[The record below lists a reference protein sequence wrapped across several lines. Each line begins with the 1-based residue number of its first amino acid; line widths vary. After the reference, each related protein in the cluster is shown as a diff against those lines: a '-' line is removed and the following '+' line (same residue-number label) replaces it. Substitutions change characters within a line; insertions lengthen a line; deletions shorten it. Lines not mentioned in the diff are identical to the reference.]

1 MARTVNRLS
10 ALKVLRLQKRGLH
23 ADGAGLYLRVA
34 DGGSRNWIFRYA
46 RHGRTHDM
54 GLGSVHALSLAD
66 AREVAAAG
74 RKLLAQGVD
83 PIRHRDTERASQRVA
98 TAKAVTF
105 KQCAEAFI
113 ASHEVGWSNPR
124 HRQQWRNTLEQHVY
138 PLLGSIPVSEIDV
151 ALVMRVIEPLWRTRT
166 ETASRV
172 RGRIES
178 ILDWAKVSGYR
189 LGENPARWRGH
200 LDHLLPARSKVRAVK
215 HHAAVPYAEVATF
228 MRALRR
234 HEDVAVRA
242 VEFLVLTAARLG
254 EVLEATWAE
263 VDLTG
268 KVWIVPAARM
278 KAGKEHR
285 VPLANRALAIIEQM
299 QSVQCSNYIFPGARE
314 GRPWSSGTLLGRVK
328 QIGGVAA
335 TLHGFRSSFR
345 DWAAERTNFPR
356 EVAELALA
364 HAIPGAVEAAYRRGD
379 LFEKRRK
386 LMDAWAEF
394 CAKPS
399 ASGSVVP
406 IGVAMK

>member
-1 MARTVNRLS
+1 
-10 ALKVLRLQKRGLH
+10 
-23 ADGAGLYLRVA
+23 
-34 DGGSRNWIFRYA
+34 
-46 RHGRTHDM
+46 
-54 GLGSVHALSLAD
+54 
-66 AREVAAAG
+66 
-74 RKLLAQGVD
+74 
-83 PIRHRDTERASQRVA
+83 
-98 TAKAVTF
+98 VTF

-113 ASHEVGWSNPR
+113 ASHEAGWGNSR

-138 PLLGSIPVSEIDV
+138 PILGSLPVSEIDV
-151 ALVMRVIEPLWRTRT
+151 ALVMR
-166 ETASRV
+166 
-172 RGRIES
+172 
-178 ILDWAKVSGYR
+178 
-189 LGENPARWRGH
+189 
-200 LDHLLPARSKVRAVK
+200 ARSKVRAVE

-228 MRALRR
+228 MQALRR
-234 HEDVAVRA
+234 HDDIAVRA

-364 HAIPGAVEAAYRRGD
+364 HAIGSEVEAAYRRGD

-399 ASGSVVP
+399 KSGTVVP